1 MFFMFNKKIVF
12 LISCFLFLLT
22 ACKEEKPIISV
33 NSIHEVQAKV
43 DEILKTQ
50 KAEDVLVV
58 FDVDMTLTQ
67 PDHPATYFP
76 AIKKF
81 KSNIKNIFGPLTPA
95 QRDIAI
101 TFTTKLPQRL
111 IEKDSPKVIK
121 NMQAKGVQVIAFTAS
136 LTGHRNDHKDKTIFK
151 RRDALQ
157 KMGFNF
163 SFQGMVRAHNGCHW
177 SRIAFEKYAD
187 GYPMFYHGILCAN
200 GENSGIGKGKVLEAF
215 LSECSPKICDHKSH
229 ILFSKDSH
237 VEVHHCKAPSVYEPK
252 VIVMVDDKKANIED
266 AKSVLAT
273 SDPNILFV
281 GIEYQGAFNYAP
293 KDISE
298 ADFIKF
304 WQGLADQAKKICS
317 K

>member
-1 MFFMFNKKIVF
+1 MFNNKIVF

-22 ACKEEKPIISV
+22 ACKEEKSIISV

-76 AIKKF
+76 AVKKF
-81 KSNIKNIFGPLTPA
+81 KSIIKNIFASLTPT
-95 QRDIAI
+95 QRDIAL
-101 TFTTKLPQRL
+101 TLTTKIAQRL
-111 IEKDSPKVIK
+111 IEKDSPKIVK
-121 NMQAKGVQVIAFTAS
+121 AMQGKGVQVIAFTAS
-136 LTGHRNDHKDKTIFK
+136 LTGHKNDNKSKTIFK
-151 RRDALQ
+151 RRDMLHNL
-157 KMGFNF
+157 GFDF
-163 SFQGMVRAHNGCHW
+163 SFQQMVREHNGCHW

-187 GYPMFYHGILCAN
+187 GYSMFYHGILCAN
-200 GENSGIGKGKVLEAF
+200 GENNGIGKGKVLVAF

-229 ILFSKDSH
+229 ILFSKDRQ
-237 VEVHHCKAPSVYEPK
+237 VEAHHCKAPSVYEPK

-266 AKSVLAT
+266 AKSVLAA

-281 GIEYQGAFNYAP
+281 GVEYQGAFNYAP